1 MKKTF
6 LISVILL
13 LSYYS
18 NILGDSILKWSF
30 NYEDTDSNHII
41 TINPSF
47 DWNYVSKSGS
57 VRVSEKFWLPN
68 LKTKWECSV
77 TLIQTVNIPL
87 VTEMVDLKCFYGGIN
102 KFPSVQTTLN
112 CHYNF
117 KLKSLTNPLFNKTI
131 DSKIIH
137 LQLLEN
143 DDNLNNVSM
152 ECDNK

>member
-1 MKKTF
+1 MQKTF

-47 DWNYVSKSGS
+47 DWNYVNKSGS

-68 LKTKWECSV
+68 LKTKC
-77 TLIQTVNIPL
+77 TTN
-87 VTEMVDLKCFYGGIN
+87 LKHIMR
-102 KFPSVQTTLN
+102 SQ
-112 CHYNF
+112 
-117 KLKSLTNPLFNKTI
+117 LKNTAGAYYF
-131 DSKIIH
+131 
-137 LQLLEN
+137 
-143 DDNLNNVSM
+143 VG
-152 ECDNK
+152 